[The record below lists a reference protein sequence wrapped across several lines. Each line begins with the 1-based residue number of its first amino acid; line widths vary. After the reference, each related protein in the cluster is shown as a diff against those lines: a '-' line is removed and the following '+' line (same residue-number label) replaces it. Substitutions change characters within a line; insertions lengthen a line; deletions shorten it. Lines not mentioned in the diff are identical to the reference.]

1 VRASS
6 PEAQA
11 DAYTMLALIAER
23 EEGPAAAVEHFLTVT
38 RLAPSL
44 HQKADAHENLA
55 KLHAQLA
62 DEEKEAEHE
71 GLSRTLREQAAAED
85 AEAARKKAEEEAK
98 SAKSA
103 EPLPPMLQDEDE
115 DDAEGYAN
123 ADADAEEDAA
133 RG

>member
-1 VRASS
+1 
-6 PEAQA
+6 
-11 DAYTMLALIAER
+11 MLALIAER

-123 ADADAEEDAA
+123 ADANAEEDAA